1 LAHFSNT
8 NLKKRADDEDSIL
21 RKVHV
26 PKDHPKHIAPS
37 IALKPIPKTSDLVQQ
52 SLYRF
57 IPRPPD
63 PEEQIDD
70 DNVGME

>member
-1 LAHFSNT
+1 
-8 NLKKRADDEDSIL
+8 L
-21 RKVHV
+21 RKVLVH
-26 PKDHPKHIAPS
+26 KDHPKHIAPS

-52 SLYRF
+52 SLSRF